1 MMAHWIWLT
10 QLPYIG
16 SVTAKRLIE
25 KIGDSELV
33 YHTDPEILAQKIKL
47 TAKQLQSIKEN
58 RNLTAAKEVLYQCKK
73 NNISV
78 LDWNNPAY
86 PLKARKPSDAPVVLY
101 CKGQLRKMENTVGIV
116 GARRCSQQDKKK
128 AVELAQ
134 EYTQKGILVISGMA
148 KGIDSYAHT
157 ACLNSGGYTVA
168 IVGNGLDICYPSEH
182 IRLMESIEKYG
193 LLLSEYPPGVRPSQ
207 YNFPRRNRL
216 ISAWSDRL
224 IVIGAG
230 NRSGANITA
239 EYSRKLGREI
249 EWW

>member
-1 MMAHWIWLT
+1 M
-10 QLPYIG
+10 QLKRYCT
-16 SVTAKRLIE
+16 SV
-25 KIGDSELV
+25 
-33 YHTDPEILAQKIKL
+33 
-47 TAKQLQSIKEN
+47 
-58 RNLTAAKEVLYQCKK
+58 KK
-73 NNISV
+73 NNVSV
-78 LDWNNPAY
+78 LNWNNQAY
-86 PLKARKPSDAPVVLY
+86 PLRARKPSDAPVVLY

-134 EYTQKGILVISGMA
+134 EYTQKGIPVISGMA

-157 ACLNSGGYTVA
+157 ACLNSGGYTIA

-182 IRLMESIEKYG
+182 I
-193 LLLSEYPPGVRPSQ
+193 
-207 YNFPRRNRL
+207 RL

-249 EWW
+249 ERW

>member
-25 KIGDSELV
+25 KIGDAELV

-86 PLKARKPSDAPVVLY
+86 PFRARKPSDAAVVLY
-101 CKGQLRKMENTVGIV
+101 CTGQLRKLV
-116 GARRCSQQDKKK
+116 ARRCSQQDKKK